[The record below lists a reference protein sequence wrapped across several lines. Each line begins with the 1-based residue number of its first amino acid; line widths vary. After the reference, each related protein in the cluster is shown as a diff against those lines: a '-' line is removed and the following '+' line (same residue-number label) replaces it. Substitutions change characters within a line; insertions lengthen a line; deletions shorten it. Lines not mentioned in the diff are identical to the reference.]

1 VALGLRQV
9 EQGRSLDQVLPEL
22 TRQVRPAQRSV
33 VQAISFE
40 VLRHYEALV
49 YWRDALLDRPL
60 PAKSMAVAM
69 LLLVGL
75 ERLSGSN
82 REPSRV
88 VNACVHA
95 ARELDQNWATGLV
108 NAILRRAARQVGNE
122 TTPLK
127 EAPSQICARLPDWL
141 YRRLSEDWGEA
152 QAIEIGKNLAT
163 HPPMT
168 LRVNPRQTD
177 VKAYQALLSKQG
189 IESSMG
195 LLPAPYAL
203 VLKQPVDVERLPGFF
218 EGWVSVQDEAA
229 QCAPLLMDLQPGL
242 RVLDACA
249 APGGKT
255 LAMLE
260 CEPDIEMIAMDHDPA
275 RLARVQD
282 NLERGG
288 FNAELLCADATRAES
303 FSDQQRF
310 DRILA
315 DVPCSATGVIRRHP
329 DIKRL
334 RRDDDIPAL
343 VQTQQKMLDTL
354 WAQLRPGGRF
364 VYATCSVLRAEN
376 VAQIVRFVQRRDDAH
391 IRPIKADWGKAVTDK
406 TGQIIGRQLFP
417 QQDGHDGFFY
427 AVLEKASR
435 G

>member
-1 VALGLRQV
+1 MALGLCQV

-33 VQAISFE
+33 VQAISYE

-49 YWRDALLDRPL
+49 FWRDSLLDRPL
-60 PAKSMAVAM
+60 NAKSLEVAM

-75 ERLSGSN
+75 ERLCGSN

-88 VNACVHA
+88 VNQTVHA

-108 NAILRRAARQVGNE
+108 NAILRRAARQVAE
-122 TTPLK
+122 EHTPLK
-127 EAPSQICARLPDWL
+127 KASDQVCARLPRWL
-141 YRRLSEDWGEA
+141 FEQLQADWGQEK
-152 QAIEIGKNLAT
+152 AIHIGEQLAT

-168 LRVNPRQTD
+168 LRINANVTSRDEYQT
-177 VKAYQALLSKQG
+177 LLSEQG
-189 IESSMG
+189 IESQPG
-195 LLPAPYAL
+195 ALPTPHAL
-203 VLKQPVDVERLPGFF
+203 ILPQPVDVERLPGFY

-229 QCAPLLMDLQPGL
+229 QGAPLLMDLAPGM

-255 LAMLE
+255 MAMLE
-260 CEPDIEMIAMDHDPA
+260 SEPKLDLLAMDHDPA

-288 FNAELLCADATRAES
+288 FYAQLICADAARSETFRDLAA
-303 FSDQQRF
+303 F

-315 DVPCSATGVIRRHP
+315 DVPCSATGVIRRNP

-334 RRDDDIPAL
+334 RRASDIPAL
-343 VQTQQKMLDTL
+343 VQTQQNMLDTL
-354 WAQLRPGGRF
+354 WRQLKPGGRM
-364 VYATCSVLRAEN
+364 VYATCSILKAEN
-376 VAQIVRFVQRRDDAH
+376 IDQVIGFVQRTEDAQFV
-391 IRPIKADWGKAVTDK
+391 PLDVEWGEPACYK
-406 TGQIIGRQLFP
+406 TGQVIGRQLFP
-417 QQDGHDGFFY
+417 QQDSHDGFFY
-427 AVLEKASR
+427 AVLEKQQAV
-435 G
+435 